1 MSLLSLFSE
10 DRCIARRETV
20 IAALLSTRG
29 FSTRFQVML
38 PCWEKLSWKEP
49 KPGSKEP
56 RPETISPGV
65 KPRFGARRL
74 ARRQTVAALED
85 VINAYG
91 SLVGGVEL
99 IAYVDVVVAVGSCA
113 YDGGPPSMAEPQG
126 MATLSSIMSIFGRGT

>member
-1 MSLLSLFSE
+1 MERTETRQQRAKARNHL
-10 DRCIARRETV
+10 ARRE
-20 IAALLSTRG
+20 AA
-29 FSTRFQVML
+29 
-38 PCWEKLSWKEP
+38 
-49 KPGSKEP
+49 
-56 RPETISPGV
+56 
-65 KPRFGARRL
+65 FGARRI

-85 VINAYG
+85 VIDAYG